1 MANYYNYIDDTIGL
15 GASTIARIQATGAEY
30 GVVTSQDITARVIT
44 ASQFVGPGI
53 GTEGGAGIGL
63 TDLSVTINPAGIN
76 SLTYNDV
83 TGVFQ
88 FTPASFVGY
97 ATEGYVDSA
106 VVGFVTSGI
115 VVGYATE
122 GYVDTQ
128 VGLVTAGLASET
140 YVDNLVAIST
150 FSGDYNDLSNKPTIP
165 SDTGDLTNSVGFV
178 TSSVVVGY
186 ATEGYVDNLVAIS
199 TFSGDYGDLTN
210 QPTIP
215 VNLTD
220 LSDVNAGSPSMGQV
234 LKWSGSEWT
243 AAEEGGVYT
252 PYTIWV
258 SPTGDDGYSG
268 TTRAVPKKTIK
279 GAVGVATEGT
289 IIRVSPG
296 TYIEDNPITLPK
308 GVSIEGDNLRNCVV
322 SPANDDDLFY
332 VNDGCYIG
340 DLSFSGSANSNAV
353 VSFDPVGV
361 GTITKSPYIRNCT
374 NFIPDSIGMRIDG
387 SLASGS
393 NGVNGSMVC
402 DSYTQYNQGGIGV
415 TITNNAYA
423 QLVSIFTI
431 CCDTA
436 IFTGS
441 GGQCDITNSNS
452 SFGNFGLVSSGVG
465 STEFI
470 GSVHSS
476 ATVNDNEI
484 VVSGVGTSRPYTGQ
498 VVYFDELYYN
508 VESITVTNGGSGY
521 SIAPVVTISS
531 PTGPNSIAAQAFATI
546 ENGSVTQVT
555 IISSGSNYRLSDSP
569 IVSFSTGTA
578 SATVNLS
585 PLYYKV
591 RSATLPSS
599 GITTVTLSRTFDN
612 NIGIGSTVPFSR
624 QSLQIVSSHSF
635 EYIGSGTDILTARP
649 SLGGVTI
656 TENEIVKL
664 NGGDIVY
671 TSTDQ
676 DGNFKIGD
684 GLTIDQAGGVISG
697 RSFDKSL
704 LSKVTPFI
712 LALS

>member
-1 MANYYNYIDDTIGL
+1 MAKYYNYIDDTVGL
-15 GASTIARIQATGAEY
+15 GATTIADIQTKGGEY
-30 GVVTSQDITARVIT
+30 GIITSQDINARVIT

-53 GTEGGAGIGL
+53 GTEGG
-63 TDLSVTINPAGIN
+63 
-76 SLTYNDV
+76 
-83 TGVFQ
+83 
-88 FTPASFVGY
+88 
-97 ATEGYVDSA
+97 
-106 VVGFVTSGI
+106 
-115 VVGYATE
+115 
-122 GYVDTQ
+122 
-128 VGLVTAGLASET
+128 
-140 YVDNLVAIST
+140 
-150 FSGDYNDLSNKPTIP
+150 
-165 SDTGDLTNSVGFV
+165 
-178 TSSVVVGY
+178 
-186 ATEGYVDNLVAIS
+186 
-199 TFSGDYGDLTN
+199 
-210 QPTIP
+210 
-215 VNLTD
+215 
-220 LSDVNAGSPSMGQV
+220 
-234 LKWSGSEWT
+234 
-243 AAEEGGVYT
+243 VYT

-258 SPTGDDGYSG
+258 STTGDDGYSG
-268 TTRAVPKKTIK
+268 ITRAAPKRTIK
-279 GAVGVATEGT
+279 GAIGVATEGT

-296 TYIEDNPITLPK
+296 TYVEDNPITIPS

-322 SPANDDDLFY
+322 SPSNDDDLFY

-340 DLSFSGSANSNAV
+340 DLSFSGAANSNAI
-353 VSFDPVGV
+353 VSFDPTGVGV
-361 GTITKSPYIRNCT
+361 ITKSPYIRNCT
-374 NFIPDSIGMRIDG
+374 NFIPNSIGMRIDG
-387 SLASGS
+387 SLANNS

-470 GSVHSS
+470 GSVYSS
-476 ATVNDNEI
+476 SSVNDNEI
-484 VVSGVGTSRPYTGQ
+484 VVSGVGSSRPYSGQ
-498 VVYFDELYYN
+498 VVYFGELYYN
-508 VESITVTNGGSGY
+508 VESITVTDGGSGY
-521 SIAPVVTISS
+521 SIPPVVTISS

-546 ENGSVTQVT
+546 ENGSVTQVN

-569 IVSFSTGTA
+569 TVSFSTGTA

-612 NIGIGSTVPFSR
+612 NIGIGSIVPFSR

-635 EYIGSGTDILTARP
+635 EYIGSGTDILVARP

-684 GLTIDQAGGVISG
+684 GVIIDQAGGVISG
-697 RSFDKSL
+697 RSFDKSI